1 MRLQFGDFAG
11 GQKVEVTGPFMMTV
25 ASALASSLCIGTSI
39 GYTTP
44 AIESLVSGV
53 TGHKFNIEAHEVWFA
68 SLLHVGAIAGC
79 LVAALVAQSMGRRF
93 ALLTSAIGHF
103 SGYGITSLAR
113 SDTLILLGRF
123 LTGVATGMCSLCAPV
138 YLAEVSAPVQR
149 GTTGGSLQ
157 LALTIG
163 ILYTNIMGR
172 FLNWDG
178 LAFLSLA
185 AAIPLVAACHFA
197 VESPRWLLLQGRKTE
212 AIDILGKLRGPEAKL
227 DKEWSDME
235 TVFARVPT
243 PPTHVLLAM
252 TVQFLQQ
259 FSGINPVLFYSR
271 KLFAEAGLTISVA
284 DTSIILAGFQ
294 VVATA
299 AGVKLMGVFSRK
311 GLLTVSAYTC
321 AFAMMILA
329 TLYNLSVE
337 EDDAD
342 PNATTDITHRLPIV
356 FLGLY
361 VIGFSVGL
369 GPITWPLSA
378 ELVPMRNS
386 GVYLAAVAAFNWLCA
401 FAVTW
406 FFDALHET
414 LHLSGVGLFFSAL
427 TFICSLLVSFFMPET
442 QDLSLEQ
449 ILLVGERKNKDDPS
463 ASSKASTGSRRAR

>member
-1 MRLQFGDFAG
+1 
-11 GQKVEVTGPFMMTV
+11 
-25 ASALASSLCIGTSI
+25 
-39 GYTTP
+39 
-44 AIESLVSGV
+44 
-53 TGHKFNIEAHEVWFA
+53 
-68 SLLHVGAIAGC
+68 
-79 LVAALVAQSMGRRF
+79 MGRRF

-149 GTTGGSLQ
+149 GTT
-157 LALTIG
+157 
-163 ILYTNIMGR
+163 
-172 FLNWDG
+172 
-178 LAFLSLA
+178 
-185 AAIPLVAACHFA
+185 
-197 VESPRWLLLQGRKTE
+197 
-212 AIDILGKLRGPEAKL
+212 L